1 MLDFSEAYR
10 MKIQLWRATHLI
22 QMLLA
27 QRRAYLLPK
36 YGSNAVLMMKER
48 AYYVDVFLVV
58 FIILAL
64 LWIIK
69 TPIPKKVS
77 EPLFKSFIGFL

>member
-36 YGSNAVLMMKER
+36 YASQSYVELVQVFRPGSHIAQICEPVLWPVKH
-48 AYYVDVFLVV
+48 
-58 FIILAL
+58 ILAVN
-64 LWIIK
+64 IRG
-69 TPIPKKVS
+69 
-77 EPLFKSFIGFL
+77 KSTQADDRATK